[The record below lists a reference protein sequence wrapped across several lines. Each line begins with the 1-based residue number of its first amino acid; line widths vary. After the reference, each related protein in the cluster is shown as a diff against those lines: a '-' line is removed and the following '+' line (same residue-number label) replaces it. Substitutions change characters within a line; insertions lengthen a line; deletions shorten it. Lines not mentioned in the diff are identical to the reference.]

1 MPDNQVLLKAG
12 SFMYRLL
19 YALPASLLAV
29 FAVVGIMPAAY
40 AQAPPAVTSP
50 GVAPKQA
57 QPEPNNSENNAMLAK
72 AARLYY
78 STSKEGLSGFNC
90 AVHPDWHALFVSAQ
104 PGSAISPADERIVLL
119 NSVKITLHAHMNG
132 SSTLDWE
139 PVQDPNKPAD
149 QDSTNL
155 LKNMHQATE
164 QNLQGVLPFWTVL
177 VDGSAIP
184 DSSEGL
190 EIAPTSSGY
199 KIHFKQGAN
208 EVTETLGG
216 SLLLEHFDVNLN
228 GSSIKLV
235 PSYQSTEKGLLVTGF
250 QAQLLAQ
257 GAPAEKTQEMRVGIE
272 YKTIEGFPIPSQLN
286 MQVIGTGVFNFSFD
300 GCAVSKQAN

>member
-1 MPDNQVLLKAG
+1 MPDSQIVSKAG
-12 SFMYRLL
+12 NLMYRFCFAPPVRLI
-19 YALPASLLAV
+19 AALAV
-29 FAVVGIMPAAY
+29 ACMAAAAF
-40 AQAPPAVTSP
+40 AQAPFAPAVPVVSGQSQT
-50 GVAPKQA
+50 
-57 QPEPNNSENNAMLAK
+57 QPSNSENDAMLAK
-72 AARLYY
+72 AAKLYY
-78 STSKEGLSGFNC
+78 STSRAGLSGFTC

-119 NSVKITLHAHMNG
+119 NSVKITLHARMKG
-132 SSTLDWE
+132 GSTLDWE
-139 PVQDPNKPAD
+139 PASEPNKPSD

-184 DSSEGL
+184 DSAEGL
-190 EIAPTSSGY
+190 EIAPTASGY
-199 KIHFKQGAN
+199 KIHFKQGTN
-208 EVTETLGG
+208 EVTETLGS

-235 PSYQSTEKGLLVTGF
+235 PYYQSTEKGLLVTGF
-250 QAQLLAQ
+250 QAQLLPQ
-257 GAPAEKTQEMRVGIE
+257 GTPPQKTQEMRVGIE
-272 YKTIEGFPIPSQLN
+272 YKTIEGFPIPSELN
-286 MQVIGTGVFNFSFD
+286 MQVVGTGVFNFNFD